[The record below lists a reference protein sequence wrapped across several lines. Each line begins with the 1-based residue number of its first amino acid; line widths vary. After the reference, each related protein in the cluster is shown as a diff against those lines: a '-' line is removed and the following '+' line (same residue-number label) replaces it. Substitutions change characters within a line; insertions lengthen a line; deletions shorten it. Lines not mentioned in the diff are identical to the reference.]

1 MHKSCPRVVRSSV
14 FQSYSLSVAHSI
26 GPSVQSM
33 PLQFVK
39 PKSMRLRSYSVSP
52 KVVSRSATRVMS
64 SSSPISSLRNLP
76 PQTPPESAADTL
88 VEESL
93 PVQGLFENEN
103 FSANDSVSIADMSD
117 DSWQLAQGRR
127 TARSTR
133 QSSRASRR
141 KLETTSAE
149 SDADVMTCIP
159 FSSASVAE
167 TSTVDSQS
175 SSISLDACLSTD
187 IDTFSA
193 SLEAPDDVTMTD
205 MQRRYI
211 AHTTLMA
218 RFCHRSSW
226 RFDHVSLVINFVQ
239 SQDLM
244 KSPSRQNLQ
253 AVLRVPQELL
263 RG

>member
-141 KLETTSAE
+141 KLETTSAV
-149 SDADVMTCIP
+149 SDVDVDVMTSIP
-159 FSSASVAE
+159 VSSASVAE
-167 TSTVDSQS
+167 ISTVDSQS
-175 SSISLDACLSTD
+175 SSIFLDACLSTD
-187 IDTFSA
+187 VDTLSA
-193 SLEAPDDVTMTD
+193 SSEAPYDVTMTE
-205 MQRRYI
+205 MQRR
-211 AHTTLMA
+211 
-218 RFCHRSSW
+218 
-226 RFDHVSLVINFVQ
+226 
-239 SQDLM
+239 
-244 KSPSRQNLQ
+244 
-253 AVLRVPQELL
+253 
-263 RG
+263 